1 MEKTIIPTERE
12 AGDFND
18 FINTKNN
25 NRIFFSARFGMGK
38 TYFLK
43 EFFEAEKDNY
53 NVFHLYPVK
62 YQIHNDVEILEIIG
76 SDLFLDLLIKRKE
89 DTQDILDKLL
99 KNKEFKNKFLITVDI
114 AYSLLRS
121 FNGIRVEILDVDIA
135 SSLFRSFN
143 GIIVGI
149 LDMANKIKKL
159 CKKPSEK
166 IKELAKNKVNFF
178 EDLIS
183 KILTEMKNK
192 DNKDEDKENILI
204 LDDLDRL
211 EPKHIFKIL
220 NAFSPLQDEE
230 ENKFGFD
237 KVIFVGDI
245 DNTEKIFRHIYGSE
259 TDFAGYIDKFFS
271 YTPYKYEIE
280 KEIKSLI
287 KKIVE
292 EYSHQEGSKESM
304 GKDGY
309 ISAVLF
315 FILLPAIQLR
325 KINLRN
331 ILMPQTIS
339 ISEIDT
345 DKFGRRESENAQV
358 NYSAKIL
365 LSIFHGKEKL
375 LDTIRTIQGENGEPF
390 NYDNRDIRR
399 IKTTGFHIWEE
410 SFLIEN
416 RRVLDRGGEEFK
428 ERYKKEGEE
437 YHDHFSD
444 KNESEGYK
452 SAVQVFLENLYK
464 YIEHGFYNDD
474 YDAELEHS
482 KALNN
487 VNWET
492 VKN

>member
-1 MEKTIIPTERE
+1 MKRYEKLLVYKLMEKTIIPTERE

-76 SDLFLDLLIKRKE
+76 SDLFLDLLIKRKQ
-89 DTQDILDKLL
+89 DTEDILAELLKDEESKNKLL
-99 KNKEFKNKFLITVDI
+99 ITIDTVF
-114 AYSLLRS
+114 SLLGS
-121 FNGIRVEILDVDIA
+121 FTRIKVNFLELVERIE
-135 SSLFRSFN
+135 
-143 GIIVGI
+143 
-149 LDMANKIKKL
+149 KL
-159 CKKPSEK
+159 YKNASEK
-166 IKELAKNKVNFF
+166 IEESAKTIKGNFF
-178 EDLIS
+178 EDIIS

-192 DNKDEDKENILI
+192 DEGKENILI

-245 DNTEKIFRHIYGSE
+245 DNIKKIFHHIYGND

-271 YTPYKYEIE
+271 YTPYKYEME

-287 KKIVE
+287 ETILEK
-292 EYSHQEGSKESM
+292 YSHQESSKESM
-304 GKDGY
+304 GKDGH

-339 ISEIDT
+339 ISEINT
-345 DKFGRRESENAQV
+345 DKFGRRESENTQV
-358 NYSAKIL
+358 NRSAKIL
-365 LSIFHGKEKL
+365 LSIFQGNKRKL